1 MVVDR
6 RNVSTN
12 LFLPE
17 PMVAMNM
24 VRVTYSQ
31 EVEKGREDLVA
42 DGVS

>member
-1 MVVDR
+1 MAVAT
-6 RNVSTN
+6 RNISTN

-17 PMVAMNM
+17 PMVAMNT
-24 VRVTYSQ
+24 VGVTDSQ